1 MANIIGWKSNK
12 SSSAFRPNTK
22 RKATAGKAGSAESSY
37 SKVVLGLLGV
47 PKGNRTPVS
56 GVRGQ
61 RPRPLDEGDVA

>member
-47 PKGNRTPVS
+47 PK
-56 GVRGQ
+56 
-61 RPRPLDEGDVA
+61 EM